1 MQAPDVELFVVK
13 PRIKRE
19 KVAMETRV
27 KWIDHM
33 SFVAESGSGHS
44 VVMDGPPAS
53 GGRDLGVRPMEM
65 VLMGLGGCSSYDMV
79 SMLKK
84 ARQPLGSLEVKIE
97 ATRVD
102 DVPAVFE
109 TIHVRFI
116 VKGEG
121 MSEKQVKRAADLSI
135 EKYCSV
141 SKMLEKTATI
151 THSLELNGEE
161 IAAG

>member
-1 MQAPDVELFVVK
+1 MQ
-13 PRIKRE
+13 
-19 KVAMETRV
+19 TRV
-27 KWIDHM
+27 KWVDHM

-44 VVMDGPPAS
+44 VMMDGPPDS
-53 GGRDLGVRPMEM
+53 GGRDLAARPMEM

-84 ARQPLGSLEVKIE
+84 ARQPLESLEVYIE
-97 ATRVD
+97 AARID
-102 DVPAVFE
+102 AVPAVFG
-109 TIHVRFI
+109 TIHIRFV

-121 MSEKQVKRAADLSI
+121 MSAKQVKRAADLSV

-151 THSLELNGEE
+151 THSLELNGKE
-161 IAAG
+161 INADSVV

>member
-1 MQAPDVELFVVK
+1 MQS
-13 PRIKRE
+13 
-19 KVAMETRV
+19 RV

-44 VVMDGPPAS
+44 VVMDGAPES
-53 GGRDLGVRPMEM
+53 GGRDLAARPMEM

-84 ARQPLGSLEVKIE
+84 ARQPLESLEVHIE
-97 ATRVD
+97 AERVD
-102 DVPAVFE
+102 AVPAVFE
-109 TIHVRFI
+109 TIHVRFV
-116 VKGEG
+116 VKGEA
-121 MSEKQVKRAADLSI
+121 MSVKQVKRAADLSI

-151 THSLELNGEE
+151 THSLEFNGEE
-161 IAAG
+161 IASDSVI